1 MTRGTKRS
9 YVAAQSNGSEQN
21 VKILKTGTKQE
32 IRKRPLSLLDNC
44 AKAVA
49 SKISFQEIEE
59 KFARIPEPVQLRV
72 IYWSFP
78 NDEKEI
84 RMYSTSG
91 LHQEKMPYEYGLK
104 LLEKRAVNNV
114 LQVGFHLSGTVVDD
128 DVTYKVSVNFDRCKI
143 TRVSCNCGNK
153 DILWCS
159 HVVALSLYRL
169 RFPNAVTLRVPISET
184 LLKMN
189 RNQLQKL
196 IQYLIT
202 AHHTE
207 ILPTAQHIADDIFLA
222 KSEINLQ
229 EGAPDPTAG
238 GAVEDDNRW
247 HLDAE
252 QVQEQVKTYL
262 SQGTTVNRGK
272 QLQCMFAK
280 VRELLRVRD
289 SNGTRMLSLITEQFL
304 ADTRLQQNA
313 MTEKCRTLWDHLGSL
328 WMCIALNPES
338 DVRDKLC
345 LKKELEMW
353 SDLKVCPREDN
364 DDKRSIFSR
373 AIFACGLDWNNE
385 LLQRILKSNVDEQLS
400 WSEDVCL
407 SAARID
413 ALKTHGFKKEALHL
427 AVAVTNGMKVR
438 QDEILRNT
446 KVFSIVTS
454 SGWIGNVLEP
464 IPTLYDTLMEGSDG
478 ERRYVNLAV
487 EVALI
492 GLSQHRCMSKS
503 TFSQQ
508 KSNNEEEQLIAQLM
522 MLKHDESILKT
533 IHEQA
538 SKILATTSS
547 LGSGLCVDKNSVPL
561 QIFARYLFNVL
572 KDEDKELAFKLAFS
586 ALQCEF
592 VLSETSSDWH
602 IFEHLT
608 AQQCEL
614 AAVMIKSC
622 KNDVENLKKVLLLI
636 KKYVHNPSYLFRL
649 AQDTLRLKTDE
660 DCDDVC
666 EIVLDLA
673 LHILTTTINKP
684 NVSKRRDVIHWLMAW
699 SLQLDKSVIVT
710 ILQNWPSLFTT
721 SEIINSVAPIV
732 LSQCAS
738 QELKLTSSEKEFIYR
753 YIRSLALQCITKDP
767 QHCALSSLTLCESDY
782 ESFNT
787 AYRMIVDRAGEL
799 SSTLLFAIARYMDH
813 KDHPVKAFQL
823 AALAIKHST
832 VGNNEQP
839 CVGDVHWSC
848 GLAHALGKT
857 ELTHMISLIVN
868 AVQCPTVLSDLLHR
882 CTLTPVG
889 VAQINTG
896 TPIKLTYSDQCLQ
909 PLIEAA
915 INGFV
920 SCVHNRLTQISPKH
934 YTDFS
939 HFLMKAKDVFLLAKD
954 GEKRFEALIDNMKI
968 LYRGKRKLMTL
979 LSQRLC

>member
-1 MTRGTKRS
+1 M
-9 YVAAQSNGSEQN
+9 
-21 VKILKTGTKQE
+21 ILILNKFY
-32 IRKRPLSLLDNC
+32 ILH
-44 AKAVA
+44 
-49 SKISFQEIEE
+49 SFIV
-59 KFARIPEPVQLRV
+59 P
-72 IYWSFP
+72 
-78 NDEKEI
+78 
-84 RMYSTSG
+84 
-91 LHQEKMPYEYGLK
+91 
-104 LLEKRAVNNV
+104 
-114 LQVGFHLSGTVVDD
+114 
-128 DVTYKVSVNFDRCKI
+128 
-143 TRVSCNCGNK
+143 
-153 DILWCS
+153 
-159 HVVALSLYRL
+159 
-169 RFPNAVTLRVPISET
+169 TLT
-184 LLKMN
+184 F
-189 RNQLQKL
+189 Q
-196 IQYLIT
+196 
-202 AHHTE
+202 
-207 ILPTAQHIADDIFLA
+207 
-222 KSEINLQ
+222 
-229 EGAPDPTAG
+229 
-238 GAVEDDNRW
+238 
-247 HLDAE
+247 
-252 QVQEQVKTYL
+252 
-262 SQGTTVNRGK
+262 
-272 QLQCMFAK
+272 

-353 SDLKVCPREDN
+353 SDLKVCPREDD

-400 WSEDVCL
+400 WSGKKDHKYFLLLHNTPNSSYCFNLCFSFAKELVNCFQKTSKKPENFFLSKYVFLRCGNFFLTEDVCL

-427 AVAVTNGMKVR
+427 AVAVANGMKVR

-446 KVFSIVTS
+446 KVSSIVTS

-572 KDEDKELAFKLAFS
+572 KDEDKELAFKLALS

-602 IFEHLT
+602 IFAHLT

-649 AQDTLRLKTDE
+649 AQDTLRLKKGE
-660 DCDDVC
+660 DCDDIC

-673 LHILTTTINKP
+673 LHILTTTINEP

-732 LSQCAS
+732 LSQCAT
-738 QELKLTSSEKEFIYR
+738 QELKLTFSEKEFIYR
-753 YIRSLALQCITKDP
+753 YIRSLALQCIAKDP